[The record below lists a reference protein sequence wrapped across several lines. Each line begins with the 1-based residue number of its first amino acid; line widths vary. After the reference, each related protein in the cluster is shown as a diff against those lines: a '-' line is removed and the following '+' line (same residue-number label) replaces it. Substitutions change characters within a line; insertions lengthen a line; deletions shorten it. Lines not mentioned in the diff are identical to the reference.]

1 MYDYSEDKFI
11 ENILN
16 FALNKGLF
24 DETKKLLIDNNII
37 VESGNNHFSL
47 KNDISLSEVGKLE
60 ILLDTEIIKILT
72 EKEAKILNRRRKIKK
87 LNES

>member
-1 MYDYSEDKFI
+1 MYDYSESKFI

-16 FALNKGLF
+16 LALNKGLF
-24 DETKKLLIDNNII
+24 DDVKKLLIDNNII

-47 KNDISLSEVGKLE
+47 KNDISLSEIVKLE
-60 ILLDTEIIKILT
+60 TLLDTKIIQILT
-72 EKEAKILNRRRKIKK
+72 EKEAKILNRKRKIEK